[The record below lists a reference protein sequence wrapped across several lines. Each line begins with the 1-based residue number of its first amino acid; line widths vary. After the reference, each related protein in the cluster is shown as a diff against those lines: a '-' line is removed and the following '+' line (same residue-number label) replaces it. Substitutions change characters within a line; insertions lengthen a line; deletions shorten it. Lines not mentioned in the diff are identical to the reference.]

1 MEKVSRGR
9 EAITPQSFKKDNF
22 KTMKDNI
29 IDALQKLLPWAAG
42 LPLAPKIMISII
54 VLSFAT
60 LILLLIWT
68 PSEQQTTSD
77 RTESNKD
84 IFKQATSSADKP
96 DDSKPNYLNI
106 TISPKDKPNIESK
119 IESLYTHAK
128 ALSLSYERDSEI
140 KKIIDYCMRHNRPD
154 LAIIYVDDLSL
165 SLDRDSNYKKLLK
178 HYIDTNQFSKAEKI
192 VKNLTLS
199 MDRDN
204 YRKKIIDA
212 QMKRKSEEKPSNN
225 SVE

>member
-22 KTMKDNI
+22 KTMKDI

-96 DDSKPNYLNI
+96 
-106 TISPKDKPNIESK
+106 NIESK
-119 IESLYTHAK
+119 IESLYTRAK

-140 KKIIDYCMRHNRPD
+140 KKIIDYCMGHNRPD
-154 LAIIYVDDLSL
+154 VAIIYVDDLSL
-165 SLDRDSNYKKLLK
+165 SLDRDSNYKKLLE